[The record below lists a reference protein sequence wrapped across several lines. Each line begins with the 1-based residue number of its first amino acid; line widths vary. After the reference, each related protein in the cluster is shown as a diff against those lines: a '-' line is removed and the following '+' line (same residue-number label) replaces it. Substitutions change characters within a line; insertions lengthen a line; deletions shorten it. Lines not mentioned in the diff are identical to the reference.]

1 MTALQNNRDAGL
13 NAKVCKSNNSK
24 GCVCVCVCVCV
35 AIGLIWEYHDGQKII
50 VLKDKEEKNGSVSLF
65 SKVST

>member
-1 MTALQNNRDAGL
+1 MLVSMQRF
-13 NAKVCKSNNSK
+13 AKATIQR
-24 GCVCVCVCVCV
+24 GVCVCVCV